1 MTIEDDI
8 AFLERVPALA
18 ILGRDALRILAIGTE
33 NRYVHEGVTLFAEG
47 EQADGAYVVQEG
59 SFDLVSRDN
68 GTADASVGPGTL
80 IGEVALISE
89 TRRPVSAVAREPSS
103 VVRIPRQ
110 LFLKMLESDPDAARA
125 HARRAR
131 GTRQSDGRRIR
142 PRARRAGGRTAAQVN
157 RRGRGRAAASGAEN
171 PGARIRR
178 GDRSR
183 TRQQGLAQRRARER
197 PRGSRSSPM
206 CGMSSPITT
215 SC

>member
-33 NRYVHEGVTLFAEG
+33 NRYVHEGVTLFGEG

-59 SFDLVSRDN
+59 SFDLVKRDN
-68 GTADASVGPGTL
+68 GAATVVGPGAL

-110 LFLKMLESDPDAARA
+110 LFLKVLESDPDAALRMRDA
-125 HARRAR
+125 LAARVNQTATEFAR
-131 GTRQSDGRRIR
+131 V
-142 PRARRAGGRTAAQVN
+142 RAGLAGGV
-157 RRGRGRAAASGAEN
+157 
-171 PGARIRR
+171 IRK
-178 GDRSR
+178 
-183 TRQQGLAQRRARER
+183 
-197 PRGSRSSPM
+197 
-206 CGMSSPITT
+206 
-215 SC
+215 